1 MSSRHLGA
9 VIAGLA
15 LVVAPMGVQT
25 AFAQTP
31 PTATAP
37 TAASLQA
44 VISAAARQAAADPA
58 FAGLTAQQKL
68 AAIQAAVAAA
78 LAASGASPEVIQA
91 ALILAVTNGIISAGV
106 AIAIAASISPEMAQ
120 AVANAPAVVAQLK
133 ATGQSATIT
142 AATDGGGGVSVL
154 VSLQG
159 PTGGGPAP
167 AAYDPCAGVIAAYCG
182 S

>member
-15 LVVAPMGVQT
+15 LVVAPMGAST

-31 PTATAP
+31 PATAP

-44 VISAAARQAAADPA
+44 VISAAARQAAAAPG
-58 FAGLTAQQKL
+58 FANLSPEQKL
-68 AAIQAAVAAA
+68 LAIQTAVAAA
-78 LAASGASPEVIQA
+78 LAASGATPEVIQA
-91 ALILAVTNGIISAGV
+91 ALIQAVASGVISAGV

-142 AATDGGGGVSVL
+142 AATDGGNGVSVL
-154 VSLQG
+154 VGLQG
-159 PTGGGPAP
+159 AGGGGPAP

-182 S
+182 G

>member
-15 LVVAPMGVQT
+15 LVVAPMGST
-25 AFAQTP
+25 IAFAQT

-44 VISAAARQAAADPA
+44 LISAAARQAAAAPG
-58 FAGLTAQQKL
+58 FASLTAQQKL

-78 LAASGASPEVIQA
+78 LAGSGASPEMIQA
-91 ALILAVTNGIISAGV
+91 ALIEAVANGTISAGV

-120 AVANAPAVVAQLK
+120 AVAAAPAVIAQLK

-142 AATDGGGGVSVL
+142 AATDGGNGVSVL
-154 VSLQG
+154 VGLQG